1 MNFVKVLIPA
11 YYVSFTGARS
21 YHFKMNFHGT
31 KNNYYTH
38 LNTHTPYIKAIPKAH
53 HKLRLAKSASHIIWI

>member
-1 MNFVKVLIPA
+1 MTL
-11 YYVSFTGARS
+11 TLE
-21 YHFKMNFHGT
+21 GT

-53 HKLRLAKSASHIIWI
+53 HKLRLANKASQII